1 MASERNVL
9 GPVLF
14 LLGVCAPLAAHRLGY
29 ASPVTGAA
37 LAVYAMAAAMAAG
50 VLDRRTNRHAKRRTR
65 GTVLIA
71 AGLEPAALRRLLAG
85 GGADTVAVYR
95 TDRVTAELLDLRDRH
110 GVVLVVGAEHDP
122 RAKER
127 LSASGLSR
135 QVPDI
140 AEREVILAG
149 PRHFQRYVRGALSR
163 LAVPGT
169 QVHTARNR

>member
-1 MASERNVL
+1 MASERKFL
-9 GPVLF
+9 GPLLF
-14 LLGVCAPLAAHRLGY
+14 CLGVCAPLAAYRLGY
-29 ASPVTGAA
+29 ASPVTGLA
-37 LAVYAMAAAMAAG
+37 LAVYGVAATMAVRVRA
-50 VLDRRTNRHAKRRTR
+50 RHTK

-71 AGLEPAALRRLLAG
+71 TGLEPDALRRLLAG
-85 GGADTVAVYR
+85 KGADAVAVYR
-95 TDRVTAELLDLRDRH
+95 TDRVTAELLDLQERY
-110 GVVLVVGAEHDP
+110 GLVLVVGAEHDP

-163 LAVPGT
+163 LAVPEA

>member
-1 MASERNVL
+1 MDGEREFL
-9 GPVLF
+9 GPLLLF
-14 LLGVCAPLAAHRLGY
+14 LGAAAPLVAHQLGY

-37 LAVYAMAAAMAAG
+37 LAVYAVAAAIA
-50 VLDRRTNRHAKRRTR
+50 VHDRPRRTR

-71 AGLEPAALRRLLAG
+71 SGLEPGALRRLLAARG
-85 GGADTVAVYR
+85 PGTVAVYR
-95 TDRVTAELLDLRDRH
+95 TDRLTPELLDLQDRY
-110 GVVLVVGAEHDP
+110 GLVLVVGAEHDP

-163 LAVPGT
+163 LSVPGA
-169 QVHTARNR
+169 QVHTARTR